1 LNITHVLYEITATPI
16 KHFRNLDVQNN
27 FKTFFHSQ
35 LLFLELRQQSSMNL
49 PHVLPEIKTFFFM
62 IVRTYKFISA
72 AEQPKVNDLAI

>member
-1 LNITHVLYEITATPI
+1 VNITHVLYEITATSTYS
-16 KHFRNLDVQNN
+16 FRNLDVQNN
-27 FKTFFHSQ
+27 FKAFFHSQ

>member
-1 LNITHVLYEITATPI
+1 MNITHVLYEITATLTN
-16 KHFRNLDVQNN
+16 HFRNPDVQNN
-27 FKTFFHSQ
+27 FDAFFHY
-35 LLFLELRQQSSMNL
+35 LFLNVLLKQQIFMNL